1 MVDFH
6 THILPHL
13 DDGAKESRVSV
24 AMLESELAQGV
35 SAVLCTPHFYGK
47 RHTPARFI
55 ERRNA
60 AYEKLK
66 DRIPQG
72 ISVRLGAEVYFTGV
86 NVLEEE
92 DFCSLAIEGTKYV
105 LVELPFDETWHGQIL
120 EKLSVLIADT
130 GYIPIIAHVERYDEV
145 RKNPEVLSKLVQ
157 MGCLIQVNAY
167 AFLQKK
173 DKGLAFTLLKHG
185 MVDCIG
191 SDAHDMEI
199 RRPNLAEAKT
209 EIIAAGYGAEWERIQ
224 ENMRKILQNEQVLN
238 GAKTPIK
245 KFLWWYF

>member
-6 THILPHL
+6 THILPRL
-13 DDGAKESRVSV
+13 DDGAKDSRISV
-24 AMLESELAQGV
+24 AMLESERSQGV
-35 SAVLCTPHFYGK
+35 STILCTPHFYGK

-60 AYEKLK
+60 AYERIK

-86 NVLEEE
+86 NVMEED

-120 EKLSVLIADT
+120 ERLAVLIADT
-130 GYIPIIAHVERYDEV
+130 GYTPIIAHVERYDEV
-145 RKNPEVLSKLVQ
+145 RKNPAILTKLIQ
-157 MGCLIQVNAY
+157 MGCLIQVNGY
-167 AFLQKK
+167 AFLQKE
-173 DKGLAFTLLKHG
+173 DKALAFALLKHG
-185 MVDCIG
+185 IVDCVG
-191 SDAHDMEI
+191 SDAHDLEL
-199 RRPNLAEAKT
+199 RRPNLAEAKAAVL
-209 EIIAAGYGAEWERIQ
+209 AAGYAAEWERIQ
-224 ENMRKILQNEQVLN
+224 ENMRKILQNERVSN
-238 GAKTPIK
+238 ASTTPVK